1 MKQQRH
7 HQKVSI
13 SLILDSHWH
22 IKSLCLLQHAT
33 SWLWLEVFPTIKK
46 LNYGPNQIPNAPC
59 PISPKKLGVQLDSG
73 PHKDPQFVVDGIQE
87 EA

>member
-1 MKQQRH
+1 MK
-7 HQKVSI
+7 
-13 SLILDSHWH
+13 
-22 IKSLCLLQHAT
+22 T
-33 SWLWLEVFPTIKK
+33 TIKK

-73 PHKDPQFVVDGIQE
+73 PHKDPQFVVDGKEE